1 MSNNYGPKIVTDG
14 LVLCLDAAD
23 RNSYPGS
30 GNTWYDLSG
39 NGNNGT
45 LTNGPTF
52 SNGNGG
58 SIAFDGSN
66 DSVVN
71 TYTSNFHM
79 DTNSTIEVIFKCNS
93 SLTNSTDSRQSLFS
107 NSTSISFGLEIGI
120 FSGCNIDSTTGFR
133 FLMHRQGSCFSA
145 VSAANAWVQS
155 EICFFTYTRDASRGE
170 KMFVNGQE
178 ITPQQANGYPYS
190 AGSSSSF
197 FGIRQGT
204 GGGQRLNGNIYKTS
218 IYSKALT
225 PQEIQQNYNATK
237 GRFGL

>member
-1 MSNNYGPKIVTDG
+1 MGFHRGPNIVRDG
-14 LVLCLDAAD
+14 LVLALDAASP
-23 RNSYPGS
+23 RSYPGT
-30 GNTWYDLSG
+30 GTTWYDLSG
-39 NGNNGT
+39 NDNNGT

-71 TYTSNFHM
+71 TYTSNFDM

-93 SLTNSTDSRQSLFS
+93 SLTNSNDSRQSLFS
-107 NSTSISFGLEIGI
+107 NSTSNSFGLEIGI
-120 FSGCNIDSTTGFR
+120 FSGCNINSTTGFR
-133 FLMHRQGSCFSA
+133 FLMHRQGNCFSA

-178 ITPQQANGYPYS
+178 ITPQQANGYTYS

-218 IYSKALT
+218 IYSKALSAT
-225 PQEIQQNYNATK
+225 EVLQNYNAQK
-237 GRFGL
+237 SRFGL

>member
-1 MSNNYGPKIVTDG
+1 MATSGGPNIITDG
-14 LVLCLDAAD
+14 LVLALDAASP
-23 RNSYPGS
+23 RSYPGT
-30 GNTWYDLSG
+30 GTTWYDLSG
-39 NGNNGT
+39 NDNNGT

-52 SNGNGG
+52 ANGNGG

-71 TYTSNFHM
+71 TYTSNFDM

-93 SLTNSTDSRQSLFS
+93 SLTNSNDSRQSLFS
-107 NSTSISFGLEIGI
+107 NSTSNSFGLEIGI
-120 FSGCNIDSTTGFR
+120 FNGCNINSTTGFR
-133 FLMHRQGSCFSA
+133 FLMHRQGNCFSA

-178 ITPQQANGYPYS
+178 ITPQQANGYTYS

-204 GGGQRLNGNIYKTS
+204 GGSQRLNGNIYKTS
-218 IYSKALT
+218 IYSKALSAT
-225 PQEIQQNYNATK
+225 EVLQNYNATK
-237 GRFGL
+237 SRFGL

>member
-1 MSNNYGPKIVTDG
+1 MYTGPHIVTDG
-14 LVLCLDAAD
+14 LVLALDAASP
-23 RNSYPGS
+23 RSYPGT
-30 GNTWYDLSG
+30 GTTWYDLSG
-39 NGNNGT
+39 NDNNGT

-71 TYTSNFHM
+71 TYTSNFDM

-93 SLTNSTDSRQSLFS
+93 SLTNSNDSRQSLFS
-107 NSTSISFGLEIGI
+107 NSTSNSFGLEIGI
-120 FSGCNIDSTTGFR
+120 FSGCNINSTTGFR
-133 FLMHRQGSCFSA
+133 FLMHRQGNCFSA

-178 ITPQQANGYPYS
+178 ITPQQANGYTYS

-218 IYSKALT
+218 IYSKALSAT
-225 PQEIQQNYNATK
+225 EVLQNYNATK
-237 GRFGL
+237 SRFGL

>member
-1 MSNNYGPKIVTDG
+1 MSFVHSPKIVTDG
-14 LVLCLDAAD
+14 LVLALDAG
-23 RNSYPGS
+23 NTKSYPGS
-30 GNTWYDLSG
+30 GTTWFDKSG
-39 NGNNGT
+39 NGYNGI
-45 LTNGPTF
+45 LTNGPTY
-52 SNGNGG
+52 STDGGG
-58 SIAFDGSN
+58 SIVFDGID

-71 TYTSNFHM
+71 TYTSNFDM

-93 SLTNSTDSRQSLFS
+93 SLTNSNDSRQSLFS

-133 FLMHRQGSCFSA
+133 FLMHRQGNCFSA